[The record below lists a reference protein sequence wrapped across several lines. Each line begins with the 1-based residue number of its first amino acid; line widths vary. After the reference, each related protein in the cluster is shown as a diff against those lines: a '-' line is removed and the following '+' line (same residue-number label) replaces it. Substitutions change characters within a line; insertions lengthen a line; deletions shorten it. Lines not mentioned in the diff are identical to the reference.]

1 MKTRYLLTLGL
12 SALFAYLLGPGCT
25 QDFDQ
30 FEPCKFAQK
39 PCDNGCV
46 SVSDPAHGCGT
57 SACDPCQVPNATAV
71 CDALECAIGSCTNG
85 FENCDGQGD
94 NGCEV
99 DPETDVANCGACGN
113 LCVVPH
119 ATADCQAGKCAVGMC
134 DPDFGDCSGGASDGC
149 ESNLQNDPEHC
160 GSCDN
165 QCGPSQGCQ
174 GGQCV
179 LMCPDG
185 KGDCN
190 NNPADGCE
198 TDFGTTLNCAF
209 CGDTCD
215 PANAAGACT
224 AGMCVVENCVNGFGD
239 CDNNPANGCE
249 ADLQGSALT
258 CGTCNNACPNGPNGT
273 TVCNGGSCA
282 INCNAG
288 FGNCDASLANGCE
301 TDVGTSAANC
311 GGCNQACSPANGT
324 GVCAGGMCGIMMCT
338 GTFADCNMNAADG
351 CEVDKSTSAQN
362 CGMCG
367 NMCSFPNAQATCA
380 GGTCGLGMCNAGFGN
395 CDGMA
400 ANGCEKPT
408 SADVNNCGTCGNV
421 CPGGANGTAACAN
434 GTCGLACDPGFGDCD
449 GMAANGCETV
459 LDTNVDNC
467 GACGRACQSPN
478 GTNVAS
484 VSCTGGV
491 CDSTCDLSRA
501 NCSQPAVPTADN
513 ACEVNAATSN
523 ENCGGCGNTC
533 AMQGNPAS
541 PLTCSLNVP
550 GPQNLCGCQQSTQCD
565 GDGAGGPAQGFC
577 FNGTCNCG
585 GTTCNPSEWCISSGG
600 NNVCSCGTNAGGAAC
615 AAGQTCCVSPAGC
628 FNLRTDPQSCGAC
641 GHACP
646 AGFVCFDLG
655 ANAAPEC
662 RCDAAAD
669 CNAGTGGSFS
679 CNGTGRCVCGGA
691 TCAQGERCQPDG
703 TCG

>member
-1 MKTRYLLTLGL
+1 MKTRYLLTLGVT
-12 SALFAYLLGPGCT
+12 ALFAYLLGPGCT

-39 PCDNGCV
+39 PCDNECV
-46 SVSDPAHGCGT
+46 AVSDPAHGCDPT
-57 SACDPCQVPNATAV
+57 ACDPCQVPNATAV
-71 CDALECAIGSCTNG
+71 CDGLACAIGSCTNG
-85 FENCDGQGD
+85 FQNCDGQGD

-99 DPETDVANCGACGN
+99 DPQTDVAHCGACGN

-119 ATADCQAGKCAVGMC
+119 ATAACQGGKCAVGMC

-149 ESNLQNDPEHC
+149 ESNLENDPEHC

-165 QCGPSQGCQ
+165 KCGPSQGCQ
-174 GGQCV
+174 AGQCV

-209 CGDTCD
+209 CNDVCD

-249 ADLQGSALT
+249 ADLESSALT

-273 TVCNGGSCA
+273 TVCNGGICD

-288 FGNCDASLANGCE
+288 FDNCDPNLANGCE
-301 TDVGTSAANC
+301 TDILGSEQDC
-311 GGCNQACSPANGT
+311 GACNQACSPANST

-351 CEVDKSTSAQN
+351 CEIDKSTSAQN

-380 GGTCGLGMCNAGFGN
+380 GGVCGLGACNAGFGN

-400 ANGCEKPT
+400 ANGCEKTT
-408 SADVNNCGTCGNV
+408 SADVNNCGACGNV
-421 CPGGANGTAACAN
+421 CPAGANGEPACVN
-434 GTCGLACDPGFGDCD
+434 GTCGFACDAGFGDCD
-449 GMAANGCETV
+449 GMAANGCETALATSV
-459 LDTNVDNC
+459 TSC
-467 GACGRACQSPN
+467 GACGRACS
-478 GTNVAS
+478 GAGVAS
-484 VSCTGGV
+484 RSCTNGL
-491 CDSTCDLSRA
+491 CDSTCDLGFG
-501 NCSQPAVPTADN
+501 NCTQPAAPMADN
-513 ACEVNAATSN
+513 GCEANTASGGAGSPGKA
-523 ENCGGCGNTC
+523 NCGGCGNNC
-533 AMQGNPAS
+533 AMQGAGADGYE
-541 PLTCSLNVP
+541 CDQP
-550 GPQNLCGCQQSTQCD
+550 GGGGQQHCGCSSNQEC
-565 GDGAGGPAQGFC
+565 GAGGFGFC
-577 FNGTCNCG
+577 NNGLCVCSANMCG
-585 GTTCNPSEWCISSGG
+585 AGEACGAG
-600 NNVCSCGTNAGGAAC
+600 NVCSCNGGAAC
-615 AAGQTCCVSPAGC
+615 AAGQACCVQPGGC
-628 FNLRTDPQSCGAC
+628 KDLQTDPLSCGAC

-646 AGFVCFDLG
+646 VEFVC
-655 ANAAPEC
+655 AAGSC
-662 RCDAAAD
+662 ACDADAD
-669 CNAGTGGSFS
+669 CDAGGGAASSTCTGGGL
-679 CNGTGRCVCGGA
+679 CKCGNT
-691 TCAQGERCQPDG
+691 TCGVGERCLAGG